1 MLKNKKTFGEILPH
15 EDKRIILCYI
25 WYEMLFS
32 PNCLAYIYDRKQAK
46 RLFKVIKDIF
56 GDEEFLDFRIY

>member
-1 MLKNKKTFGEILPH
+1 
-15 EDKRIILCYI
+15 
-25 WYEMLFS
+25 MLFS